1 VTPAALRGRVLR
13 ELVLAGALP
22 RTTRW
27 PPVLA
32 GWLMAA
38 GLLTWKADDVRDAG
52 AAVTLL
58 RVVAVLLATSV
69 VALADDPAANQ
80 LAAAP
85 VPLAG
90 RYGVRCGVAA
100 LAVAVPWAGALL
112 WVRPGGLAAALTLEC
127 VALTAVA
134 LAVAGGVARWSSAPD
149 ASVAAGP
156 AVFAAAILGLVLPRD
171 WALYA
176 TPGDGW
182 TIAHMRWA
190 AVLAVALAL
199 LVRTVRDPAHRPWR
213 RGPRHRHTGI
223 WGAALGRHRCRDDR
237 GFRDR
242 LPAES
247 AGDPQ

>member
-1 VTPAALRGRVLR
+1 VTPAASHGRVLR

-38 GLLTWKADDVRDAG
+38 AVLAWKVGDVRDAG
-52 AAVTLL
+52 GAVTLL

-69 VALADDPAANQ
+69 VALADDDAANQ
-80 LAAAP
+80 LAAVP
-85 VPLAG
+85 VPLAW

-112 WVRPGGLAAALTLEC
+112 WVRPGDLAAALSLEC
-127 VALTAVA
+127 AALTAVA
-134 LAVAGGVARWSSAPD
+134 LAVAGGVARWSGARD
-149 ASVAAGP
+149 TSVAAGP
-156 AVFAAAILGLVLPRD
+156 TVFAAAILASVLPSG

-182 TIAHMRWA
+182 AAGHLRWA
-190 AVLAVALAL
+190 CVLAGALTM
-199 LVRTVRDPAHRPWR
+199 LVLTVGDPARRRRSRERGRRRPHVFAETLDR
-213 RGPRHRHTGI
+213 SDAPRD
-223 WGAALGRHRCRDDR
+223 L
-237 GFRDR
+237 
-242 LPAES
+242 L
-247 AGDPQ
+247 

>member
-38 GLLTWKADDVRDAG
+38 GVLTWKADDVRDAG
-52 AAVTLL
+52 GAVTLL

-69 VALADDPAANQ
+69 VALADDAAANQ

-85 VPLAG
+85 VPLAW

-100 LAVAVPWAGALL
+100 LAVAIPWAGALL
-112 WVRPGGLAAALTLEC
+112 WVRPGDLAAALSLEC
-127 VALTAVA
+127 ATLTAVA
-134 LAVAGGVARWSSAPD
+134 LAVAGGVARWSGARD
-149 ASVAAGP
+149 ASMAAGP
-156 AVFAAAILGLVLPRD
+156 AVFAAAILASVLPSS

-182 TIAHMRWA
+182 AAAHLRWA
-190 AVLAVALAL
+190 CVLAGALAL
-199 LVRTVRDPAHRPWR
+199 LVPTVRDPAQR
-213 RGPRHRHTGI
+213 R
-223 WGAALGRHRCRDDR
+223 WS
-237 GFRDR
+237 RDR
-242 LPAES
+242 RRRHPHVLAETLDRS
-247 AGDPQ
+247 DAPRDPRQDGATRP